1 MAELGPKFKPSSQR
15 FRMLVPATIVGALA
29 LEELERQVLSCQSG
43 VPRPFPQYTLLP
55 RRSAGKFLK
64 YQRTQGVQAK
74 CVGAELGFIMR
85 Q

>member
-1 MAELGPKFKPSSQR
+1 
-15 FRMLVPATIVGALA
+15 
-29 LEELERQVLSCQSG
+29 
-43 VPRPFPQYTLLP
+43 
-55 RRSAGKFLK
+55 LK